1 MPDPMPTIDRRRRQ
15 LVQSLSVLALSAAV
29 PAPAQT
35 ASFANEL
42 QVPAWFRI
50 SFLDLREDA
59 RDAAKAGKNLM
70 LFFDQEGCPWCKRLL
85 EVDLAQPELAEYTRS
100 HFDAIELNVR
110 GSREVTW
117 FDGKAR
123 TEKDLAAFLKV
134 RYTPTLLFLDARGNV
149 VLRANGYYPPPRLRA
164 ALDYVASGA
173 YRQEPDFAR
182 YLQQRGIAA
191 DEKGTAIKPAQ

>member
-1 MPDPMPTIDRRRRQ
+1 MPDPMPTIDIQRRNVLQR
-15 LVQSLSVLALSAAV
+15 LLWLALSAAV
-29 PAPAQT
+29 PAFGQT
-35 ASFANEL
+35 GNFANEL

-50 SFLDLREDA
+50 SFLDLRDDA
-59 RDAAKAGKNLM
+59 KDAAKAGKNVM
-70 LFFDQEGCPWCKRLL
+70 LFFDQEGCTWCKRLL
-85 EVDLAQPELAEYTRS
+85 EVDLAQPELADYTRS
-100 HFDAIELNVR
+100 HFEAIELNVR

-134 RYTPTLLFLDARGNV
+134 RYTPTLLFLDAKGNV

-173 YRQEPDFAR
+173 YRKEPDFTR

-191 DEKGTAIKPAQ
+191 DEKGTAIKP